1 MDSDKGLTLSGNA
14 DATGFSIAT
23 DSNGLTL
30 GHTWSRGITGTVY
43 EVLLYANDLPDYTIK
58 RMEGYLAHKWGSTAN
73 LPSGHPFKS
82 TAPDF
87 GGSQTIVTSGNTIPV
102 VSSAATLSI
111 DIGKFT
117 LEEYGCYATSGLPL
131 SYATSNAAVIAVDS
145 ATGKLDPK
153 GAGTATITLSQ
164 AGDSHFSAASSVTL
178 SIAISE
184 DRSQTID
191 FPALPDM
198 NASSSAQTVT
208 LGATASSGLAV
219 TYTSSDTSKA
229 TISGSTMTVAAN
241 ALGTISITA
250 SQSGGTDPSNSNITY
265 IAAESITQTFSVSKA
280 DQFIT
285 FDALPDRNITDGTT
299 FSLSATASSSL
310 SVTFES
316 NDTNLLTISGTT
328 ATIKD
333 EGPVTITASQ
343 AGNDSYNPASKSRSF
358 NLFKKDQTITFAAIS
373 DTNTTV
379 SSITPVASA
388 SSGLTVIY
396 ESNDTSIVS
405 VSGSTL
411 NINGG
416 GYVTVTAKQLGSV
429 AWRAATPV
437 DRSFYVELVGKPMTL
452 IFDGG
457 GTMGTNES
465 FKPKSP

>member
-1 MDSDKGLTLSGNA
+1 MAIPSRWSAVQPLS
-14 DATGFSIAT
+14 F
-23 DSNGLTL
+23 
-30 GHTWSRGITGTVY
+30 
-43 EVLLYANDLPDYTIK
+43 
-58 RMEGYLAHKWGSTAN
+58 
-73 LPSGHPFKS
+73 
-82 TAPDF
+82 
-87 GGSQTIVTSGNTIPV
+87 
-102 VSSAATLSI
+102 
-111 DIGKFT
+111 DIGLFT

-164 AGDSHFSAASSVTL
+164 AGDSHFSAATSVTL

-191 FPALPDM
+191 FPALPDL
-198 NASSSAQTVT
+198 NASSSARNIT
-208 LGATASSGLAV
+208 LGATASSGLTV
-219 TYTSSDTSKA
+219 TYTSSDTNKA
-229 TISGSTMTVAAN
+229 TISGSTMTIAAN
-241 ALGTISITA
+241 ALGSVSITA
-250 SQSGGTDPSNSNITY
+250 SQSGGTDPSNSNVTY
-265 IAAESITQTFSVSKA
+265 IAAESITQTFSISKA

-285 FDALPDRNITDGTT
+285 FAALPDRNITDGTT

-310 SVTFES
+310 AVTFES

-343 AGNDSYNPASKSRSF
+343 AGNGTYNPTSKSRSF
-358 NLFKKDQTITFAAIS
+358 NLLKKDQTITFAAIA
-373 DTNTTV
+373 DTNTTI
-379 SSITPVASA
+379 SSITPTASA
-388 SSGLTVIY
+388 SSGLAVSY
-396 ESNDTSIVS
+396 ESNDTSVVS

-416 GYVTVTAKQLGSV
+416 GYVTVTAKQLGNI

-437 DRSFYVELVGKPMTL
+437 ARTFFVKLVGKPMTL

-457 GTMGTNES
+457 GTMGANES
-465 FKPKSP
+465 FKPRISLKDGVTGKLIDRTKYTSLRFLSPLPTRSVVQPMPLYHPVRLIQEREQVHLPLLYRSQTPTQ